1 MNFDRADKIA
11 GRAPPNAKPKRKL
24 PLSITVMLGGRLVE
38 IMHCRVLNGP
48 KMLVSTD
55 LFDAIL
61 EETGHGKA
69 SQKAKT

>member
-1 MNFDRADKIA
+1 M
-11 GRAPPNAKPKRKL
+11 KPKHQRKPTRRPVSVTL
-24 PLSITVMLGGRLVE
+24 QLGGRSVIVYEAEGASQTLFA
-38 IMHCRVLNGP
+38 
-48 KMLVSTD
+48 SSD

>member
-1 MNFDRADKIA
+1 MAYTPRK
-11 GRAPPNAKPKRKL
+11 KHSPKSNR
-24 PLSITVMLGGRLVE
+24 PYTITLELGGQQVE
-38 IMHCRVLNGP
+38 VYEALGTGGKRM
-48 KMLVSTD
+48 MFVSTD